1 MPDRDKISRY
11 AKATAKSGK
20 GGELAEILLEAAEAN
35 RAFEGC
41 LQYEVHQSVFDPDTV
56 WVTEAW
62 VDQDAVKAS
71 LEDEGNKELITR
83 SRPLIDDIEV
93 IELIPLGGIE
103 ARLSDPR
110 TATPKPGYKLVKVE
124 DVEDSAKAFGIAE
137 IQEAR
142 FAVGDLEASQVGVS
156 WFRMAPNQR
165 QPFGH
170 HHDRAEEVY
179 FVVSGSGRVKLDD
192 EIIELTS
199 GDLLRVA
206 PEIIRCF
213 EAGPDGMVYYA
224 AGQHMDGDGDL
235 MPGWWT
241 D

>member
-1 MPDRDKISRY
+1 MDDREKISRY

-20 GGELAEILLEAAEAN
+20 GGELADLLLEAAEAN
-35 RAFEGC
+35 RSFEGC

-83 SRPLIDDIEV
+83 ARPLIEDMEV
-93 IELIPLGGIE
+93 IELVPLGGIE

-110 TATPKPGYKLVKVE
+110 AATAKPGYRLVKVSE
-124 DVEDSAKAFGIAE
+124 VEDSAKGHGLEE

-142 FAVGDLEASQVGVS
+142 FATGTLEASQVGVTC
-156 WFRMAPNQR
+156 FRIHPNQR

-170 HHDRAEEVY
+170 RHDRAEEVY
-179 FVVSGSGRVKLDD
+179 VIASGSGRAKLGD
-192 EIIELTS
+192 EIVELTE
-199 GDLLRVA
+199 GDLLRVG
-206 PEIIRCF
+206 PETMRCF
-213 EAGPDGMVYYA
+213 EAGPDGMAYFA
-224 AGQHMDGDGDL
+224 TGQHMAGDGEIE
-235 MPGWWT
+235 PGWWS

>member
-11 AKATAKSGK
+11 AKATAKEGK
-20 GGELAEILLEAAEAN
+20 GGELAGILLEAADAN

-41 LQYEVHQSVFDPDTV
+41 LQYEVHQSVFDSDTV

-62 VDQDAVKAS
+62 ADQASIKAS
-71 LEDEGNKELITR
+71 LEDDSNKDLIER
-83 SRPLIDDIEV
+83 ARPLIEDMEV
-93 IELIPLGGIE
+93 IELVPLGGIE
-103 ARLSDPR
+103 ARLADPR
-110 TATPKPGYKLVKVE
+110 AATPKHGYKLVNVDEVK
-124 DVEDSAKAFGIAE
+124 DSAKDHGLAE

-142 FAVGDLEASQVGVS
+142 FATGDLEASQVGVS
-156 WFRMAPNQR
+156 LFRMKPGQR

-192 EIIELTS
+192 EILDLTE

-206 PEIIRCF
+206 PELIRCF
-213 EAGPDGMVYYA
+213 EAGPEGMVYYA
-224 AGQHMDGDGDL
+224 AGQHMEGDGGIE
-235 MPGWWT
+235 PGWWT